1 MLLQNGPGMLVHNEA
16 KLLYGH
22 LLGVSLIRLE
32 QVVIQIFRNLDSG
45 SDIVTIRRKDNCL
58 EFGKFSLFAQLLEAF
73 GQLVQSM
80 DIVAGHV
87 FQKRRHRTVLHLEDH
102 FRPGGASASLQHGVQ
117 PFLRGWQIQAHHVIR
132 LLIGVEGIPAD
143 RQADAVFR
151 RFGNQGQA
159 VIYLLQLSVLRDI
172 PAACE
177 NAALLKPGFSSEH
190 LKVKILEDGI
200 RNFFQ
205 GRDEIVLRIEPA
217 ELFVRRG
224 VDHMTAVCAVGQV
237 DHGGNADGTVFFGH
251 LHVEQP
257 FEGRSFSAVHL
268 SQAGCQRIELI
279 QIAFMGQMDMEE
291 LKTMVFKEFPPR
303 LVAQCHLELV
313 QCVRKA
319 IVGSRKLQIAPPIRF
334 SAEQLHTEHFIQGS
348 SLPFGACSPPHIW
361 RDRHRGHPSHT
372 YCPLP

>member
-1 MLLQNGPGMLVHNEA
+1 M
-16 KLLYGH
+16 
-22 LLGVSLIRLE
+22 
-32 QVVIQIFRNLDSG
+32 
-45 SDIVTIRRKDNCL
+45 TIRRKDNCL
-58 EFGKFSLFAQLLEAF
+58 EFGKFSLCAQLLEAF
-73 GQLVQSM
+73 GQLVQFM
-80 DIVAGHV
+80 DIVAVCV
-87 FQKRRHRTVLHLEDH
+87 FQKRRHRTVLHPEDH
-102 FRPGGASASLQHGVQ
+102 FRPGGASASLQHGIQ
-117 PFLRGWQIQAHHVIR
+117 PFLRGWQIQTHHVIR

-143 RQADAVFR
+143 RQADAVLR

-159 VIYLLQLSVLRDI
+159 AIYLLQLGVLRDI

-279 QIAFMGQMDMEE
+279 QITFMGQMDMEE
-291 LKTMVFKEFPPR
+291 LKAVVFKKFPPR
-303 LVAQCHLELV
+303 LVAQGHLELV
-313 QCVRKA
+313 QRILET
-319 IVGSRKLQIAPPIRF
+319 IVAGRKLQVAPPIRF

-348 SLPFGACSPPHIW
+348 SLPSGACSPPHIW
-361 RDRHRGHPSHT
+361 RDQRRGHPSRT
-372 YCPLP
+372 YSPPPWPGVEWG